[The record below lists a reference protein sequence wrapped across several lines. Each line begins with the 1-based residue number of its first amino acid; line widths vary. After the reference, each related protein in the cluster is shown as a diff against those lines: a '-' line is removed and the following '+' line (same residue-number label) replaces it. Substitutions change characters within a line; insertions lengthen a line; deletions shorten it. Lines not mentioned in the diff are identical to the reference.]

1 MIVLVPF
8 IRVAILWYLKMN
20 KIISIPSHD
29 PIQLQYNS
37 VLFNAILSSRNAIA
51 AAVLKLS
58 FFTKR
63 VTKFYF

>member
-1 MIVLVPF
+1 
-8 IRVAILWYLKMN
+8 MN

-51 AAVLKLS
+51 AAVFKLR